1 MDDHAVQRIRAIFDD
16 IYRLAAWVSSGE
28 TEEERIARGNEVM
41 RTFDG
46 YAEEVMG
53 LLPTDK
59 KEDRNDQ
66 HTQPHNAHPS
76 PARDNG

>member
-1 MDDHAVQRIRAIFDD
+1 MNDHAVQRIRAIFDD
-16 IYRLAAWVSSGE
+16 IYRLTAWASSGE

-53 LLPTDK
+53 LLPRGN
-59 KEDRNDQ
+59 KEDE
-66 HTQPHNAHPS
+66 
-76 PARDNG
+76 